1 MIQWLSDATFYEVY
15 PQSFQDTNS
24 DGIGD
29 LNGITRRLDYI
40 RELGFNAVWINPCFM
55 SPFHDA
61 GYDISDYDQ
70 IAPRYGT
77 NEDMREL
84 FTRAHQ
90 LGMHVIL
97 DLVPGHTSID
107 HPWFRAS
114 MQSEQ
119 GEYAGRYIWAD
130 VWEDFKG
137 ISNLYGGINGFCERG
152 SCAVNFFST
161 QPALNYGFANPEKP
175 WQLSVD
181 SPEAAATRHAIE
193 DVMRFWLSMGC
204 DGFRVDM
211 AGSLVKGDPDQKA
224 TIKLWQGMRSF
235 LDKEFPNAAIISEW
249 GNPERALLG
258 GFHMD
263 FLLHFGESHYMDLFR
278 ENAYFSRAGNGDI
291 SAFIQNYQ
299 NILGK
304 TANQGLI
311 CIPSGN
317 HDMPRISDTLD
328 ADEMKLAYAF
338 LFTMPGVPFLY
349 YGDEIGMRYQK
360 ELPSKE
366 GGYDRTGSRTPM
378 QWDGNRNAGFSDAR
392 ENELYLPVDAAP
404 GSPNAADQKAD
415 AHSLWHTVQ
424 TLLRLR
430 QDHEPLQSTGEFHV
444 EYVKK
449 GSEPI
454 VYRRTGKTGS
464 VLVAINP
471 ASSMKCININTKAA
485 RSILYS
491 DHGLA
496 ALENGT
502 LTIPPCSAAIFEL

>member
-1 MIQWLSDATFYEVY
+1 MPKWLNNATFYEIY

-29 LNGITRRLDYI
+29 LKGITARLNYI
-40 RELGFNAVWINPCFM
+40 RDMGFNAVWINPCFA

-61 GYDISDYDQ
+61 GYDISDYYK

-77 NEDMREL
+77 NEDMRDL
-84 FTRAHQ
+84 FARAHE

-107 HPWFRAS
+107 HPWFRES
-114 MQSEQ
+114 MQSEPN
-119 GEYAGRYIWAD
+119 EYSGRYIWAD

-161 QPALNYGFANPEKP
+161 QPALNYGFANPEKT
-175 WQLSVD
+175 WQSSVD
-181 SPEAAATRHAIE
+181 SPEAESTRHAIE

-211 AGSLVKGDPDQKA
+211 AGSLVKGDPDKKA
-224 TIKLWQGMRSF
+224 TMALWRKMRAF
-235 LDKEFPNAAIISEW
+235 LDKEFPDAAIISEW
-249 GNPERALLG
+249 GDPARSLGG

-278 ENAYFSRAGNGDI
+278 ENAYFLRSGNGDI

-299 NILGK
+299 KVRDMTENE
-304 TANQGLI
+304 GLI

-328 ADEMKLAYAF
+328 FDEMKLAYAF

-366 GGYDRTGSRTPM
+366 GGYARTGSRTPM
-378 QWDGNRNAGFSDAR
+378 QWDGGLNAGFSDAPK
-392 ENELYLPVDAAP
+392 NMLYLPVDSNP
-404 GSPNAADQKAD
+404 GYPNVADQKAD
-415 AHSLWHTVQ
+415 ARSLWHAVR
-424 TLLRLR
+424 TLLHLR
-430 QDHEPLQSTGEFHV
+430 NGHEPLQSSAGFQL
-444 EYVKK
+444 EYVRD
-449 GSEPI
+449 GHEPL
-454 VYRRTGKTGS
+454 VYRRMGNTGS
-464 VLVAINP
+464 VLIAINP
-471 ASSMKCININTKAA
+471 SQSLKRCNITTRTVRNV
-485 RSILYS
+485 LYS
-491 DHGLA
+491 DNGSA
-496 ALENGT
+496 TLEDGI
-502 LTIPPCSAAIFEL
+502 LTIPSCSATIFEI